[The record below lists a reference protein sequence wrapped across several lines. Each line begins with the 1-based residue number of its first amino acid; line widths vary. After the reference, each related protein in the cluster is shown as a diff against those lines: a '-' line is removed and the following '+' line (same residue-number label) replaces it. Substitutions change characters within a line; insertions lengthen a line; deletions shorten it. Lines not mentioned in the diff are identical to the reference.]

1 MFKKIITAAA
11 SAAVVAGVL
20 LAAPANAAG
29 VPLAGGGSSFAAGA
43 IKSCAADY
51 TANTVTYTS
60 SDSGTGRSNYA
71 NSTFNFAASDGTY
84 AGTETFSGSN
94 GVNYVTV
101 PLLGGPV
108 VFAYSAVGVN
118 DGLKLTPAI
127 VSGIFKGTITRWDDA
142 ALKTL
147 NPKVKLP
154 KKAIKVAYRSSGS
167 GTTAN
172 LTTYLNQTSGSA
184 WAANSKDLPSA
195 AGQASVTYLD
205 NTGATKSQTTSSS
218 DSNYKAGYAVV
229 VKDLTVSG
237 TGSTAS
243 LNYYNLPVAPAT
255 ALVKTTKTS
264 SDSAWVADK
273 VVTVTELA
281 AGGFAPLSASFA
293 TSQLLSAYV
302 EDNSNVFG
310 YFDLSDAITA
320 DVGIAALQNAAGAF
334 VMPTASAA
342 AKFIGAQTPSTSTAM
357 NLNGT
362 LVIDFTKVVPG
373 AYQLSIVTY
382 GIAPKFTGTG
392 KSTDASKLAVQD
404 FFNYVV
410 KTCIP
415 AKAASLGY
423 VALGGALKTSALN
436 QIKLIG

>member
-29 VPLAGGGSSFAAGA
+29 VTLNGGGSSFAAGA
-43 IKSCAADY
+43 INACAASY
-51 TANTVTYTS
+51 TTNTVNYTTS
-60 SDSGTGRSNYA
+60 SSGTGRASYA
-71 NSTFNFAASDGTY
+71 NSTFDYAASDGTF
-84 AGTETFSGSN
+84 GSEVFSGAN
-94 GVNYVTV
+94 GTHYVTV

-127 VSGIFKGTITRWDDA
+127 VSGIFKGTITMWNDP
-142 ALKTL
+142 ALTAL

-154 KKAIKVAYRSSGS
+154 KKPIKLAYRQSGS

-172 LTTYLNQTSGSA
+172 LTNYLSQTVGG
-184 WAANSKDLPSA
+184 WTANSKDLPLSA
-195 AGQASVTYLD
+195 GGASVTYLASD
-205 NTGATKSQTTSSS
+205 NSTTARQTVSSS
-218 DSNYKAGYAVV
+218 DPNYQAGRAVV
-229 VKDLTVSG
+229 VKFDGSIKSTTTVSG
-237 TGSTAS
+237 TFST
-243 LNYYNLPVAPAT
+243 N
-255 ALVKTTKTS
+255 
-264 SDSAWVADK
+264 SAA
-273 VVTVTELA
+273 
-281 AGGFAPLSASFA
+281 FA

-320 DVGIAALQNAAGAF
+320 DVGIAALQNAAGAY

-342 AKFIGAQTPSTSTAM
+342 AKFIGAQTPSTDSSDK
-357 NLNGT
+357 LGGT

-382 GIAPKFTGTG
+382 GIAPRKQGTTATTA
-392 KSTDASKLAVQD
+392 KASAIQD

-436 QIKLIG
+436 QIKQIG